1 MGKNP
6 RGDRHKTRKIFTK
19 HARQRGLA
27 PLGRIMYDYKIG
39 ERIDVIP
46 DSSIHKTL
54 PHRRFCG
61 KVGSIL
67 EKRGRAYLVEIK
79 DGNMTKSIFLRK
91 EHMRPS
97 KQIG

>member
-6 RGDRHKTRKIFTK
+6 RGDRRKTRSIFTK

-54 PHRRFCG
+54 PHRR
-61 KVGSIL
+61 
-67 EKRGRAYLVEIK
+67 
-79 DGNMTKSIFLRK
+79 
-91 EHMRPS
+91 
-97 KQIG
+97 